1 MRLKH
6 QSRQEEGMVPTVRIL
21 SDDEVRLMHTRALD
35 VLRKVGIRYESRRCL
50 ELLEAE
56 GQRVDYDSGI
66 AWLEP
71 DLVERCIRST
81 PRVITLAGRN
91 PGHDM
96 LLDGTRLRITT
107 NGQGTFTQD
116 HRTGERRQG
125 CVKDLRDSTK
135 VGHHLD
141 VVDYVWPMVV
151 PFDVPGESRVL
162 HEMYHAFA
170 MTSKHVQHEIQLP
183 EHVPFALEMLE
194 VLAGSKEEL
203 RRRPLYSVVACTVS
217 PLQHEPKMAELC
229 IDLARA
235 GVPIVIWPM
244 PLTGATA
251 PVTVPGTCLMSLVEF
266 LSGVV
271 LFQVAAPGC
280 PLIYPLGPEVLD
292 MKSGMAVCAGPEI
305 PLFNLVL
312 GQMAKHYDVPAL
324 GVGLNSDAK
333 IPGIQAAYESMQT
346 GLAAALSG
354 ADLLVGIGVLD
365 DNNTMSL
372 TQMVIESEI
381 GRMVKRIREGVVV
394 TDESLMT
401 HLIEKAGPGQHFLG
415 FKETLNGLKTGE
427 VFFPRF
433 SYRSTYDKF
442 FEEGHDEIAR
452 ARAEVE
458 RLLALPDPE
467 PLPPE
472 VDRELRRI
480 LKAADKACA
489 ESAA

>member
-1 MRLKH
+1 
-6 QSRQEEGMVPTVRIL
+6 MVPQVTIL
-21 SDDEVRLMHTRALD
+21 SDDEERLLYTRALD
-35 VLRKVGIRYESRRCL
+35 VLQKVGIKYESRRCL
-50 ELLEAE
+50 ELLEAH
-56 GQRVDYDSGI
+56 GQRVDFESGI
-66 AWLEP
+66 AWIRP
-71 DLVERCIRST
+71 DLVERALET
-81 PRVITLAGRN
+81 VPRVITLAGRN
-91 PGHDM
+91 PAHDM
-96 LLDGTRLRITT
+96 VLDGGRLYVTT

-135 VGHHLD
+135 VGHHLEG
-141 VVDYVWPMVV
+141 VDYVWPMVV

-183 EHVPFALEMLE
+183 EHVPFALQMLD
-194 VLAGSKEEL
+194 VLCGGREAI
-203 RRRPLYSVVACTVS
+203 RRRPIYSVVACTVS

-229 IDLARA
+229 LDLARA
-235 GVPIVIWPM
+235 GIPIVVWPM

-251 PVTVPGTCLMSLVEF
+251 PVTVAGTCLMSLVEF

-271 LFQVAAPGC
+271 LFQTASPGC
-280 PLIYPLGPEVLD
+280 PLIYPLGPEILD

-312 GQMAKHYDVPAL
+312 GQMARYLDVPAL

-333 IPGIQAAYESMQT
+333 VPGIQAAYESMQT

-372 TQMVIESEI
+372 TQMVIEAEI
-381 GRMVKRIREGVVV
+381 ARMVKRIRAGVVV
-394 TDESLMT
+394 SDETLMT

-415 FKETLNGLKTGE
+415 FKETLNGVKQGE
-427 VFFPRF
+427 VFFPRL

-442 FEEGHDEIAR
+442 FEEGHDLVEQ

-458 RLLALPDPE
+458 RLLALPDPD
-467 PLPPE
+467 PLPPD
-472 VDRELRRI
+472 VDAELKRI
-480 LKAADKACA
+480 LAAADKACA

>member
-1 MRLKH
+1 MH
-6 QSRQEEGMVPTVRIL
+6 PEVRIL
-21 SDDEVRLMHTRALD
+21 SDEETRLLHTRALD
-35 VLRKVGIRYESRRCL
+35 VLEKVGIKYESPRALR
-50 ELLEAE
+50 LLEE
-56 GQRVDYDSGI
+56 HGQKVDYDSGV
-66 AWLEP
+66 AWLAP
-71 DLVERCIRST
+71 DIVERCIKTT
-81 PRVITLAGRN
+81 PRIITLGGRL
-91 PGHDM
+91 PQHDM
-96 LLDGTRLRITT
+96 RLDGSRLRVTT
-107 NGQGTFTQD
+107 NGQATFTQD

-125 CVKDLRDSTK
+125 LVKDLRDSTK
-135 VGHHLD
+135 VGHYLD
-141 VVDYVWPMVV
+141 VTDYIWPMVV
-151 PFDVPGESRVL
+151 PFDVPGPSRVL
-162 HEMYHAFA
+162 HEMYHSFA

-194 VLAGSKEEL
+194 VLAGGKEEL
-203 RRRPLYSVVACTVS
+203 KKRPPYSVVACTVS
-217 PLQHEPKMAELC
+217 PLQHEPKMADLC

-235 GVPIVIWPM
+235 GVPIVVWPM

-251 PVTVPGTCLMSLVEF
+251 PVTVPGTCLMSLIEF

-271 LFQVAAPGC
+271 LFQTAAPGC
-280 PLIYPLGPEVLD
+280 PLIFPLGPEVLD
-292 MKSGMAVCAGPEI
+292 MRSGMAVCGSPEI

-312 GQMAKHYDVPAL
+312 GQMARFYDVPAL

-365 DNNTMSL
+365 DNNTLSL
-372 TQMVIESEI
+372 TQMIIEAEI
-381 GRMVKRIREGVVV
+381 ARMVKRIRDGVAV
-394 TDESLMT
+394 TDASLMV

-415 FKETLNGLKTGE
+415 FKETLNGLKSGE

-433 SYRSTYDKF
+433 SYRSTYDKY
-442 FEEGHDEIAR
+442 FEEGRDEIA
-452 ARAEVE
+452 AAKAEVE
-458 RLLALPDPE
+458 KYLAMPDPD

-480 LKAADKACA
+480 LDAADKACA

>member
-1 MRLKH
+1 
-6 QSRQEEGMVPTVRIL
+6 MVPEVRIL
-21 SDDEVRLMHTRALD
+21 SDEEVQKFHTRALD
-35 VLRKVGIRYESRRCL
+35 VLEKVGIKYESPRAL
-50 ELLEAE
+50 DLLEAA
-56 GQRVDYDSGI
+56 GQKIDRERGI
-66 AWLEP
+66 AWIKP
-71 DLVERCIRST
+71 DLVERCVAST
-81 PRVITLAGRN
+81 PRVITLAGRT
-91 PGHDM
+91 PERDM
-96 LLDGTRLRITT
+96 RLDGKVLRVTT

-125 CVKDLRDSTK
+125 CIKDLRDSTK

-141 VVDYVWPMVV
+141 VVDFIWPMVV
-151 PFDVPGESRVL
+151 PFDVPGPSRVL
-162 HEMYHAFA
+162 HEMYHSFA
-170 MTSKHVQHEIQLP
+170 MTTKHIQHEIQLP

-194 VLAGSKEEL
+194 LLAGGKEEL
-203 RRRPLYSVVACTVS
+203 RRRPIYSVVACTVS
-217 PLQHEPKMAELC
+217 PLQHEPHMAELC

-235 GVPIVIWPM
+235 GVPIVVWPM

-271 LFQVAAPGC
+271 LFQTAAPGC
-280 PLIYPLGPEVLD
+280 PLLYPLGPEVLD

-312 GQMAKHYDVPAL
+312 GQMAKFYDVPAL

-372 TQMVIESEI
+372 TQMIIESEI
-381 GRMVKRIREGVVV
+381 ARMVKQIRRGVVV
-394 TDESLMT
+394 NDDTLMT

-415 FKETLNGLKTGE
+415 FKETLHGLRTGE

-433 SYRSTYDKF
+433 SYRSTYDKY
-442 FEEGHDEIAR
+442 FEEGHDEIAS

-458 RLLALPDPE
+458 RLLLMPDPD

-472 VDRELRRI
+472 VDRELKRI
-480 LKAADKACA
+480 LAAADKACA

>member
-1 MRLKH
+1 MIP
-6 QSRQEEGMVPTVRIL
+6 QVRIL
-21 SDDEVRLMHTRALD
+21 SDEEVQKMHTRALD
-35 VLRKVGIRYESRRCL
+35 VLEKVGIKYESPRAL
-50 ELLEAE
+50 QLLEAE
-56 GQRVDYDSGI
+56 GQKVDYASGI
-66 AWLEP
+66 AWLKP
-71 DLVERCIRST
+71 DLVERCVKST
-81 PRVITLAGRN
+81 PRTITLAGRD
-91 PGHDM
+91 PKHDM
-96 LLDGTRLRITT
+96 ILDGTRLRVTT

-116 HRTGERRQG
+116 HRTGVRRQG
-125 CVKDLRDSTK
+125 LVQDLRDSTK

-141 VVDYVWPMVV
+141 VVDYIWPMVV
-151 PFDVPGESRVL
+151 PFDVPCPSRVL
-162 HEMYHAFA
+162 PEMYHSFA
-170 MTSKHVQHEIQLP
+170 MTTKHNQHEIQLP

-194 VLAGSKEEL
+194 VLAGGKESL
-203 RRRPLYSVVACTVS
+203 RRRPLYSCVACTVS
-217 PLQHEPKMAELC
+217 PLQHEPHMAELC

-235 GVPIVIWPM
+235 GIPIVIWPM

-251 PVTVPGTCLMSLVEF
+251 PVTVAGTCLMSLIEF

-312 GQMAKHYDVPAL
+312 GQMAKFYDVPAL

-333 IPGIQAAYESMQT
+333 VPGIQAAYESMQT

-372 TQMVIESEI
+372 TQMIVESEI
-381 GRMVKRIREGVVV
+381 ARMVKRIREGVVV
-394 TDESLMT
+394 SEDTLMV
-401 HLIEKAGPGQHFLG
+401 HLIEKAGPGAHFLG
-415 FKETLNGLKTGE
+415 FKETLAGLKKGD

-433 SYRSTYDKF
+433 SFRNAYDKW
-442 FEEGHDEIAR
+442 FEEGHDEITS

-458 RLLALPDPE
+458 RLLALPDPD

-472 VDRELRRI
+472 IDRELKRI
-480 LKAADKACA
+480 LAAADKACA

>member
-1 MRLKH
+1 MIP
-6 QSRQEEGMVPTVRIL
+6 QVTIL
-21 SDDEVRLMHTRALD
+21 SDDEERLLYTRALD
-35 VLRKVGIRYESRRCL
+35 VLQKVGIKYESRRCL
-50 ELLEAE
+50 ELLAAN
-56 GQRVDYDSGI
+56 GQKVDYDSGI
-66 AWLEP
+66 AWIKP
-71 DLVERCIRST
+71 DLVERCLETT
-81 PRVITLAGRN
+81 PRTITLAGRD
-91 PGHDM
+91 PKHD
-96 LLDGTRLRITT
+96 LALNGSRLYVTT

-135 VGHHLD
+135 VGHHID
-141 VVDYVWPMVV
+141 VVDYIWPMVV

-170 MTSKHVQHEIQLP
+170 MTTKHVQHEIQLP

-194 VLAGSKEEL
+194 VLCGGKEEL
-203 RRRPLYSVVACTVS
+203 RRRPIYSVVACTVS

-235 GVPIVIWPM
+235 GIPIVIWPM

-251 PVTVPGTCLMSLVEF
+251 PVTVAGTCLMSLVEF

-271 LFQVAAPGC
+271 LFQTASPGC

-292 MKSGMAVCAGPEI
+292 MKSGMAVCGGPEI

-312 GQMAKHYDVPAL
+312 GQMARYMDVPAL

-333 IPGIQAAYESMQT
+333 VPGIQAAYESMQT

-372 TQMVIESEI
+372 TQMVIEAEI
-381 GRMVKRIREGVVV
+381 ARMVKRIREGVVV
-394 TDESLMT
+394 SDATLMT

-415 FKETLNGLKTGE
+415 FKETLHGIKTGA
-427 VFFPRF
+427 VFFPQL
-433 SYRSTYDKF
+433 SYRNTYDKF
-442 FEEGHDEIAR
+442 FEGGHDMVEQ

-458 RLLALPDPE
+458 RLLALPDPD
-467 PLPPE
+467 PLPDD

-480 LKAADKACA
+480 LAAADKACA

>member
-1 MRLKH
+1 
-6 QSRQEEGMVPTVRIL
+6 MVPEVRIL
-21 SDDEVRLMHTRALD
+21 SEQEAKTLHARALD
-35 VLRKVGIRYESRRCL
+35 ILEKVGIKYESRRAL
-50 ELLEAE
+50 ALLEEA
-56 GQRVDYDSGI
+56 GQKVNYDSGI
-66 AWLEP
+66 AWIKP
-71 DLVERCIRST
+71 DLVERCIAST
-81 PRVITLAGRN
+81 PRTITLAGRN
-91 PGHDM
+91 AAHDM
-96 LLDGTRLRITT
+96 VLDGTRLRVTT

-116 HRTGERRQG
+116 FRTGERRQG
-125 CVKDLRDSTK
+125 NVQDLRDSTK
-135 VGHHLD
+135 VAHYLD
-141 VVDYVWPMVV
+141 VVDYIWPMVV
-151 PFDVPGESRVL
+151 PFDVPGPSRVL
-162 HEMYHAFA
+162 HEMYHSFA
-170 MTSKHVQHEIQLP
+170 MTTKHIQHEIQLP
-183 EHVPFALEMLE
+183 EHVPFALEMLQ
-194 VLAGSKEEL
+194 VLAGDRESL
-203 RRRPLYSVVACTVS
+203 RKRPIYSVVACTVS
-217 PLQHEPKMAELC
+217 PLQHEPHMAELC

-235 GVPIVIWPM
+235 GIPIVVWPM

-312 GQMAKHYDVPAL
+312 GQMAKVYDVPAL

-372 TQMVIESEI
+372 TQMIIESEI
-381 GRMVKRIREGVVV
+381 ARMVKCIRAGVVV
-394 TDESLMT
+394 NDETLMA

-415 FKETLNGLKTGE
+415 FKETLNGLKKGE

-433 SYRSTYDKF
+433 SYRNTYDKYF
-442 FEEGHDEIAR
+442 AEGHDEIKSAR
-452 ARAEVE
+452 SEVE
-458 RLLALPDPE
+458 RLLALPDPD

-472 VDRELRRI
+472 VDRELKRI